1 MLRTAFA
8 VRPGSNL
15 RSEVL
20 TVLPLQSVRQAVLTA
35 ADAMTR
41 NVQMFR
47 AVERAGVIENV
58 LQVRPHRMPQ
68 STAASRAYAG
78 ARGLCL
84 SLDQAS

>member
-1 MLRTAFA
+1 MLRTAFV

-20 TVLPLQSVRQAVLTA
+20 TALPLQSVRQAVLTA

-58 LQVRPHRMPQ
+58 LQVRPHRMP
-68 STAASRAYAG
+68 
-78 ARGLCL
+78 
-84 SLDQAS
+84 